1 MNEAFYS
8 ILLFILLLGC
18 SAFFSGSEAAFFS
31 LSPADIKKM
40 REKQP
45 QSGRIR
51 RVISLLEKPKRLLSS
66 ILIGNT
72 IVNVAASTVA
82 VLFVSRFITGGENT
96 VAGSILLILVIAVC
110 IILLGEIFPKIIA
123 IRLKQQVA
131 EWVSLPVRG
140 LVLALLPASF
150 LFEKIT
156 KGLTVLFRL
165 KGESAFV
172 NQEELKT
179 LFEIGEEQG
188 ALDTTEREMIHS
200 IFEFRETM
208 AREIMVPRMDMVCI
222 DQDASFRD
230 ALALLAEKKHSR
242 IPVFR
247 ETVDNIVGILYVKDL
262 LPVLHEK
269 HFDLKE
275 VMRKAYFVPGSKY
288 IDELL
293 REFQTERTHMAIVVD
308 EYCGTAGLITLEDV
322 IEEIVGDIRDE
333 HDREAPLIRR
343 LSSQSWMADGKIAIH
358 DLNERMGLDLPGGE
372 DYESLGG
379 FILNRVGSIP
389 EEKDVIEYGGYRFV
403 IEKIHRQRIKKVRI
417 IRGEPAQSASREQRQ
432 GMNE

>member
-1 MNEAFYS
+1 
-8 ILLFILLLGC
+8 
-18 SAFFSGSEAAFFS
+18 
-31 LSPADIKKM
+31 
-40 REKQP
+40 
-45 QSGRIR
+45 
-51 RVISLLEKPKRLLSS
+51 
-66 ILIGNT
+66 
-72 IVNVAASTVA
+72 
-82 VLFVSRFITGGENT
+82 
-96 VAGSILLILVIAVC
+96 
-110 IILLGEIFPKIIA
+110 
-123 IRLKQQVA
+123 
-131 EWVSLPVRG
+131 VSLPVRG

-308 EYCGTAGLITLEDV
+308 EYGGTAGLITLEDV

>member
-1 MNEAFYS
+1 MNAAWSY
-8 ILLFILLLGC
+8 ILLFVLLLGL

-31 LSPADIKKM
+31 LSPLDIKKI
-40 REKQP
+40 REKQLK
-45 QSGRIR
+45 SGRIR
-51 RVISLLEKPKRLLSS
+51 RVVRLLEKPKRLLSS
-66 ILIGNT
+66 ILMGNT
-72 IVNVAASTVA
+72 VVNVAASTVA
-82 VLFVSRFITGGENT
+82 VLFVNRFITGGKNT
-96 VAGSILLILVIAVC
+96 VTGSILLVLAIAVC
-110 IILLGEIFPKIIA
+110 IILLGEILPKIVA
-123 IRLKQQVA
+123 IRLKHQVV
-131 EWVSLPVRG
+131 EWVSLPVLG
-140 LVLALLPASF
+140 LMLALFPFSYV
-150 LFEKIT
+150 FEKIM
-156 KGLTVLFRL
+156 KGFTVLFRL

-188 ALDTTEREMIHS
+188 TLDATEREMIHS

-208 AREIMVPRMDMVCI
+208 AKEIMVPRMDMVCI

-230 ALALLAEKKHSR
+230 ALALLDEKKHSR

-262 LPVLHEK
+262 LSMLHDK
-269 HFDLKE
+269 QFDLKG

-308 EYCGTAGLITLEDV
+308 EYGGTAGLITLEDV

-333 HDREAPLIRR
+333 HDRETPLIRR
-343 LSSQSWMADGKIAIH
+343 ISGQSWMAEGKIAI
-358 DLNERMGLDLPGGE
+358 DELNERMGLNLPSGE

-389 EEKDVIEYGGYRFV
+389 EEKDVIEYEGYRFV
-403 IEKIHRQRIKKVRI
+403 IEKIHRQRIRKIRI
-417 IRGEPAQSASREQRQ
+417 IRGEPVQPASRDQKQ
-432 GMNE
+432 GMKE